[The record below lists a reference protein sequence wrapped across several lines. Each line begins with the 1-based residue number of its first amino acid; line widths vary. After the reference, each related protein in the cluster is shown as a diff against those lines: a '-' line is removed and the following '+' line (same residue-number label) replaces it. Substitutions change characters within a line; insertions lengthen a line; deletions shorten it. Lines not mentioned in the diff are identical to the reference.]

1 MGQAIR
7 SMGHDQ
13 FAWVKTTLQLW
24 FIKVFINDMTK
35 KSCKLIDSDMTLH
48 GLRFSMDGC
57 RMERFNSNAPILYM
71 HVRGVV
77 YGQWKNFRRDGDA
90 YYADPEFD
98 MEDPEAVK
106 LAGKVD
112 RGVIKAVSM
121 GAYPHKVEIIDGE
134 PWATDWEAIECSYV
148 DAGSNKN
155 ALVLYAAGGE
165 AIENPEQY
173 IELQI
178 SNMTKTAMVVPGP
191 VTDFPIIAL
200 AAGLNESAT
209 TEAVVNAINAIKA
222 ENATLKLAAT
232 ESKKKQIKSMMDQA
246 VADRKISAEQRPQ
259 YEELAA
265 ANLEAVSGIL
275 TAMPSPVNLVGYAQ
289 SGQASGDQSSP
300 QNIDLAAEWDKYDHA
315 PGDALY
321 NLSVQNPDRYRELFK
336 AKFGVYPA

>member
-1 MGQAIR
+1 
-7 SMGHDQ
+7 
-13 FAWVKTTLQLW
+13 
-24 FIKVFINDMTK
+24 
-35 KSCKLIDSDMTLH
+35 
-48 GLRFSMDGC
+48 
-57 RMERFNSNAPILYM
+57 MERFTANAPILFM
-71 HVRGVV
+71 HTRGTV
-77 YGQWKNFRRDGDA
+77 YGQWKNFRREGDA

-134 PWATDWEAIECSYV
+134 PWATDWEPVECSYV

-155 ALVLYAAGGE
+155 ALMLYAAGGE
-165 AIENPEQY
+165 VIENPEQF
-173 IELQI
+173 IQLQI
-178 SNMTKTAMVVPGP
+178 TNMTKTNMVVPAT
-191 VTDFPIIAL
+191 VTDFSTIAL

-209 TEAVVNAINAIKA
+209 TEAVVGAINAIKA

-232 ESKKKQIKSMMDQA
+232 ENKKREIKSFLDQA
-246 VADRKISAEQRPQ
+246 VADKKISAEQRPQ

-265 ANLEAVSGIL
+265 ANLDAVRNIIG
-275 TAMPSPVNLVGYAQ
+275 AMPPVVNLVGYAK
-289 SGQASGDQSSP
+289 SGQTGDISLP
-300 QNIDLAAEWDKYDHA
+300 QNIDLAAEWDKYDNS
-315 PGDALY
+315 PGDELY